1 MNDIDYFRA
10 GRSDTSEQTLNK
22 LAQDSRPKIRARVA
36 ENRATPQMTLKKLS
50 RDSNEEVRIAVGC
63 NPSTPLRV
71 ILRLAFD
78 EHLDVRYSLAEN
90 PNLDSSILLR
100 LANDEN
106 PYVSQRALKTIQR
119 VSSGD
124 KLMVRRRSRQTTRDA
139 DRRVSTRFQ
148 IR

>member
-1 MNDIDYFRA
+1 
-10 GRSDTSEQTLNK
+10 
-22 LAQDSRPKIRARVA
+22 
-36 ENRATPQMTLKKLS
+36 MTLKKLS

-106 PYVSQRALKTIQR
+106 PHVSQRALKTIQR

-124 KLMVRRRSRQTTRDA
+124 KLMVRRRSRQTARDT
-139 DRRVSTRFQ
+139 DRRGSTRFQ